1 MNTKDT
7 FNVLCEMIANN
18 YINSGWKYSKSNHWV
33 TKKDKKFVYRIYFY
47 TSWNNIRNENVSF
60 YGEAAILPIK
70 LKNKIYYISTQNSH
84 IPNGKLYWN
93 IVDKKDLNSAF
104 IEFTAWLEQY
114 FLPLV
119 KRCSEDL
126 ESFIKDVV
134 KEGFC
139 PERGYI
145 TDISFILN
153 NGTKMLAE
161 ESAQKHYDNLTIDEK
176 IKFKRNYESLINGN
190 GHVDSYGENYMLNY
204 CNFKTIIENKIKI
217 KL

>member
-7 FNVLCEMIANN
+7 FNVLCEIIADN

-70 LKNKIYYISTQNSH
+70 LKNKIYYISIQNSH

-104 IEFTAWLEQY
+104 IEFTAWPEFLEIKG
-114 FLPLV
+114 FVLLKKCNDTV
-119 KRCSEDL
+119 KKL
-126 ESFIKDVV
+126 
-134 KEGFC
+134 
-139 PERGYI
+139 
-145 TDISFILN
+145 
-153 NGTKMLAE
+153 
-161 ESAQKHYDNLTIDEK
+161 DEK
-176 IKFKRNYESLINGN
+176 KYYQFIMIEQDLKR
-190 GHVDSYGENYMLNY
+190 VTT
-204 CNFKTIIENKIKI
+204 NFE
-217 KL
+217 